1 MSILI
6 RNLSR
11 TTTEA
16 ELKALFAPFGEVASC
31 CLVLDKN
38 TGQSKGFGF
47 VDMLNRADVD
57 SAVAALNAT
66 KVAGSKIRV
75 KWSNQ
80 EAFEA
85 AQAPDAPE
93 IPKDVWGKVQNS
105 QAENS
110 KNQNSESDG
119 E

>member
-11 TTTEA
+11 TTTEE

-31 CLVLDKN
+31 SLVLDKA
-38 TGQSKGFGF
+38 TGKSKGFGF

-57 SAVAALNAT
+57 GAVAALNAS

-80 EAFEA
+80 ESFEA
-85 AQAPDAPE
+85 AQVQPE
-93 IPKDVWGKVQNS
+93 IPQDVWGKSNNEVDR
-105 QAENS
+105 E
-110 KNQNSESDG
+110 
-119 E
+119 